1 MDKDRKLR
9 ITIEL
14 LENNSDN
21 IIKND
26 YGQEICQITP
36 RTTKNAIELLKSQAS
51 EIRQLKQ
58 QQTNTTRRIEE
69 IIEQHRYSSYWNTRS
84 MVDGLRIALE
94 IMNDEQNKNN

>member
-21 IIKND
+21 IITND

-36 RTTKNAIELLKSQAS
+36 RTTKNAIELLKSQES
-51 EIRQLKQ
+51 EIKQLKQ
-58 QQTNTTRRIEE
+58 QQANAIQRIEK
-69 IIEQHRYSSYWNTRS
+69 IIEQHCYSSNWNTRG
-84 MVDGLRIALE
+84 MVDGLRIARE
-94 IMNDEQNKNN
+94 IMRDEQNKNN